1 MTGLT
6 WDCDREVIMCLQ
18 IMLNYAGKENQVY
31 KTAFI
36 LLNYTVTNPFN
47 VTKPETGEAVTLGP
61 IYNSSPQVLSI
72 NSFAFK
78 FPLLYLNKWNMV
90 RYIMSGKV
98 YLRTFNRKWPEV
110 TSENGSLL
118 TWPREPQKIM

>member
-1 MTGLT
+1 MTSLT

-18 IMLNYAGKENQVY
+18 IMLSYAGKENQVY

-47 VTKPETGEAVTLGP
+47 VTKSETGEAVTLGP

-90 RYIMSGKV
+90 RHIMFWKGLPKN
-98 YLRTFNRKWPEV
+98 FQP
-110 TSENGSLL
+110 
-118 TWPREPQKIM
+118 